1 MAPKLLIRP
10 EPLEG
15 ESFYS
20 WLSRAAAANASR
32 SKRRIMELADLFGSN
47 KRIKPYPIF
56 SQMSIERL
64 SELTGVECS
73 KILTTLWSESIFE
86 DVKSKFSRQFVFC
99 DRAKICPLC
108 VEENKCWLKA
118 WQLLSVTSCVNHS
131 IRLTT
136 TCKCGKPIELFSVSV
151 THCECGRHYSKQKL
165 IKATASELE
174 LSNYAL
180 IGFEGKADTALQD
193 KLSEIQFCLWYWY
206 QSVRGHDDQLIR
218 SWGNRR
224 IVSGCKYVGSL
235 IERGR
240 LDIKPLLSRFVDSV
254 GNSQSGFRSVM
265 GNCHDYMGRLVDI
278 GYTGDLVN
286 QLTDFEEHG
295 WHGADFLRRVRFG
308 ASSKLITTAELAS
321 VHQCKKVKVERLI
334 EYGDIGLVAKEGR
347 VKLVDSSNPA
357 LISNK
362 VAAWLSLDDAAE
374 LLNIS
379 KDWVVQ
385 LVESKLIDG
394 RKNSHQRDWLIARRS
409 CDSLVDQLK
418 LRSVAEEDYLVTLK
432 SLQLLPRQ
440 NFSKIIKACLGR
452 KVSYQISDYNAP
464 LAGLRVDCRYI
475 QRLLL
480 REKGALLSAMDLTEY
495 LSVNLNAI
503 YYLIS
508 KQYINVRSRYCR
520 NRKVYGFYLEDIDE
534 FERNCCFHYE
544 AKSFLLLSGRRDLLP
559 AIKPSNKRCSH
570 RSKVRIYKWQY
581 ITGLL
586 NKPSTDSKLT
596 RLFRLEAAAKFV
608 GKSSAQIHSFLE
620 REWIVPYKAPSHHL
634 TGHHFI
640 EFCITDLKRLKVLLD
655 DHPNLMPI
663 RAASKY
669 LGYDRSHIRKQFI
682 CSGYLSTKVV
692 PEYPKELFCF
702 KREVFSLKR
711 LLSRTVTGPELSK
724 IMGVTRNTI
733 YKWMK
738 SGKLRPALTPNN
750 AGFGCYRYKIPKN
763 IIGHKSGNSSM
774 QK

>member
-1 MAPKLLIRP
+1 M
-10 EPLEG
+10 
-15 ESFYS
+15 
-20 WLSRAAAANASR
+20 N
-32 SKRRIMELADLFGSN
+32 
-47 KRIKPYPIF
+47 
-56 SQMSIERL
+56 
-64 SELTGVECS
+64 
-73 KILTTLWSESIFE
+73 
-86 DVKSKFSRQFVFC
+86 
-99 DRAKICPLC
+99 
-108 VEENKCWLKA
+108 
-118 WQLLSVTSCVNHS
+118 
-131 IRLTT
+131 
-136 TCKCGKPIELFSVSV
+136 
-151 THCECGRHYSKQKL
+151 
-165 IKATASELE
+165 
-174 LSNYAL
+174 
-180 IGFEGKADTALQD
+180 
-193 KLSEIQFCLWYWY
+193 
-206 QSVRGHDDQLIR
+206 
-218 SWGNRR
+218 R
-224 IVSGCKYVGSL
+224 IVD
-235 IERGR
+235 R
-240 LDIKPLLSRFVDSV
+240 
-254 GNSQSGFRSVM
+254 
-265 GNCHDYMGRLVDI
+265 
-278 GYTGDLVN
+278 GYTGDMSDQLV
-286 QLTDFEEHG
+286 DFEESG
-295 WHGADFLRRVRFG
+295 WRGAKSLRRSRYG
-308 ASSKLITTAELAS
+308 ANSFLKTKKEVANNY
-321 VHQCKKVKVERLI
+321 QCKQAQVARLI
-334 EYGDIGLVAKEGR
+334 EYGDINLAQKNGR
-347 VKLVDSSNPA
+347 TELVDTRNSS
-357 LISNK
+357 LIKESI
-362 VAAWLSLDDAAE
+362 AAWLSLDKTAA
-374 LLNIS
+374 LLNVS
-379 KDWVVQ
+379 KDCVLQ
-385 LVESKLIDG
+385 LVETKLLDG
-394 RKNSHQRDWLIARRS
+394 RKDRHQRDWLISRKS
-409 CDSLVDQLK
+409 CDSLVNQLK
-418 LRSVAEEDYLVTLK
+418 FKSVVEGNYLVTLK
-432 SLQLLPRQ
+432 SLQLLPKQ
-440 NFSKIIKACLGR
+440 NFSQIIKACLDR
-452 KVSYQISDYNAP
+452 RIAFRISDYNDP
-464 LAGLRVDCRYI
+464 MVSLRVDRRYI

-534 FERNCCFHYE
+534 FERKYCFHYE

-559 AIKPSNKRCSH
+559 AIKPSNKRCRH

-581 ITGLL
+581 ITSLL

-738 SGKLRPALTPNN
+738 SGKLRPALTPNDE
-750 AGFGCYRYKIPKN
+750 GFGCYRYKIPKN
-763 IIGHKSGNSSM
+763 IVGNKGGNSSV
-774 QK
+774 QI